1 MNMAQ
6 LIEITIGETDFEFNV
21 TDKAYNKFVDSM
33 AKGQTVLPAYNLL
46 SSTVKSEQH
55 GALKRLM
62 VNDDSQ
68 PKAKLVM
75 DVMGILTD
83 EFSSDLPAV
92 VKLRRRS
99 ANESKETVTSNS

>member
-1 MNMAQ
+1 MAQ
-6 LIEITIGETDFEFNV
+6 LIEITIGETDFEFKV
-21 TDKAYNKFVDSM
+21 TDKEYNKFVDSM

-55 GALKRLM
+55 GALKSLM

-92 VKLRRRS
+92 VKPRKRS
-99 ANESKETVTSNS
+99 ANTSKETASSNS

>member
-1 MNMAQ
+1 MAQ
-6 LIEITIGETDFEFNV
+6 LIEITIGDTDFEFKV
-21 TDKAYNKFVDSM
+21 TDKEYNKFVDAM

-46 SSTVKSEQH
+46 SATVKNDQH
-55 GALKRLM
+55 GRLKTFL
-62 VNDDSQ
+62 VNEDSQ

-99 ANESKETVTSNS
+99 ETASK

>member
-1 MNMAQ
+1 MAQ
-6 LIEITIGETDFEFNV
+6 LIEITIGDTDFEFKV
-21 TDKAYNKFVDSM
+21 TDKEYNKFVDAM

-46 SSTVKSEQH
+46 SSTVKNEQH
-55 GALKRLM
+55 AKLKALM
-62 VNDDSQ
+62 VNEDSQ

-75 DVMGILTD
+75 DVMGILTY

-99 ANESKETVTSNS
+99 GTASKETALNNS

>member
-1 MNMAQ
+1 MAQ
-6 LIEITIGETDFEFNV
+6 LIEITIGDTDFEFKV
-21 TDKAYNKFVDSM
+21 TDKEYNKFVDAM

-46 SSTVKSEQH
+46 SSTVKNEQH
-55 GALKRLM
+55 NKLKTLM
-62 VNDDSQ
+62 VNEDSQ

-83 EFSSDLPAV
+83 EFSSDLPTV

-99 ANESKETVTSNS
+99 ETASKATASSNS

>member
-1 MNMAQ
+1 MAQ
-6 LIEITIGETDFEFNV
+6 LIEITIGDTDFEFKV
-21 TDKAYNKFVDSM
+21 TDKEYNKFVDAM

-55 GALKRLM
+55 TRLKAFL
-62 VNDDSQ
+62 VNEDSQ

-99 ANESKETVTSNS
+99 ETASKETALNNS